1 MKWIILAFVIGVY
14 NNSGISIKQNNAF
27 GKQFESQAE
36 CDEYVKVRNIRLT
49 TTLHKALNTTHPSIS
64 WDVKG
69 FACIP
74 KSVYDSLPSSLEPE
88 GIQA

>member
-14 NNSGISIKQNNAF
+14 NSSGISINQNNAF

-36 CDEYVKVRNIRLT
+36 CDEYVKAKNIRLT
-49 TTLHKALNTTHPSIS
+49 TTLYNSLRIMHPSIS

-69 FACIP
+69 FVCIP
-74 KSVYDSLPSSLEPE
+74 KSVYDSLPNSSEPE
-88 GIQA
+88 GIEA